1 MYKAQVDMIDFA
13 EVKNEISIVLL
24 KLSFVLFVLRLFD
37 KN

>member
-24 KLSFVLFVLRLFD
+24 KLSIVLFVLRLFD